1 MRWQLGGDWPV
12 GARCIP
18 AATIISAGEAPNYQ
32 AIPLAELPKPL
43 PLNAEAL
50 DEDAAL
56 QMLYWHPPE
65 LWHRPHRGHRQT
77 VGPPVV
83 QRKESEMPKVRSKPP
98 RPIRRRP
105 KPAKK
110 PARKPNHGDD

>member
-65 LWHRPHRGHRQT
+65 LWHQIKFVAGIDRT
-77 VGPPVV
+77 AV
-83 QRKESEMPKVRSKPP
+83 
-98 RPIRRRP
+98 IARRWGR
-105 KPAKK
+105 
-110 PARKPNHGDD
+110 R